1 MKKEYPIDLATYPFK
16 VRVGIQLRF
25 NDLDGYGHANNGAM
39 QAFFDLGRAEYL
51 RLCCGED
58 FYKGDSTMLVVSY
71 TTDFM
76 QQVLYED
83 DIEVRVAVY
92 RIGYKSI
99 SMIMVIAD
107 KKTGAIKAVTDSV
120 MSGFSKRTQG
130 SIPILERWR
139 KKIELIEGRT
149 FAAPQG

>member
-1 MKKEYPIDLATYPFK
+1 MKKEYPIDLETYPFK
-16 VRVGIQLRF
+16 VKVDIQLRF

-39 QAFFDLGRAEYL
+39 QAYFDIGRAEYL
-51 RLCCGED
+51 RLCCGDD

-76 QQVLYED
+76 QQVHLED
-83 DIEVRVAVY
+83 DIEVRVAVH

-99 SMIMVIAD
+99 NMIMAIVD
-107 KKTGAIKAVTDSV
+107 KRSGAIKAVTDSV
-120 MSGFSKRTQG
+120 MSGFSKRTQS

-139 KKIELIEGRT
+139 KKIEEIEGKSL
-149 FAAPQG
+149 

>member
-1 MKKEYPIDLATYPFK
+1 MKKEYPIDIEHYDFK
-16 VRVGIQLRF
+16 VHADIQTRF

-39 QAFFDLGRAEYL
+39 QAYFDIGRAEYL

-71 TTDFM
+71 STDFL
-76 QQVLYED
+76 QQVHLED
-83 DIEVRVAVY
+83 NIEVRVAVH

-99 SMIMVIAD
+99 SMIMAIVD
-107 KKTGAIKAVTDSV
+107 KDSGSIKAVSDSI
-120 MSGFSKRTQG
+120 MSGFSKRTQA

-139 KKIELIEGRT
+139 LKIQEIEGRE
-149 FAAPQG
+149 F

>member
-1 MKKEYPIDLATYPFK
+1 MKKEYPIDVASYPFK
-16 VRVGIQLRF
+16 VRAEIQLRF

-39 QAFFDLGRAEYL
+39 QAFFDIGRATYL

-71 TTDFM
+71 TTDFF
-76 QQVLYED
+76 QQVHFED
-83 DIEVRVAVY
+83 DIEVRVAVH

-99 SMIMVIAD
+99 SMLMAIVD
-107 KKTGAIKAVTDSV
+107 KKSGAIKAVSDSV
-120 MSGFSKRTQG
+120 MSGFSKRTQA

-139 KKIELIEGRT
+139 TKIEEIEGRK
-149 FAAPQG
+149 F

>member
-1 MKKEYPIDLATYPFK
+1 MRKEYPIDIENYPFK
-16 VRVGIQLRF
+16 VKSDIQLRF

-39 QAFFDLGRAEYL
+39 QAFFDIGRAEYL

-71 TTDFM
+71 TTDFL
-76 QQVLYED
+76 QQVHFED
-83 DIEVRVAVY
+83 DIEVRVAVH

-99 SMIMVIAD
+99 GMIMVIVD
-107 KKTGAIKAVTDSV
+107 KRDGSVRAVTDSV
-120 MSGFSKRTQG
+120 MSGFSKRTQA

-139 KKIELIEGRT
+139 KKIEEIEGRT
-149 FAAPQG
+149 F

>member
-1 MKKEYPIDLATYPFK
+1 MKKEYPIDIEHYDFK
-16 VRVGIQLRF
+16 VHADIQTRF

-39 QAFFDLGRAEYL
+39 QAYFDIGRAEYL

-71 TTDFM
+71 STDFL
-76 QQVLYED
+76 QQVHLED
-83 DIEVRVAVY
+83 NIEVRVAVH

-99 SMIMVIAD
+99 SMIMAIVD
-107 KKTGAIKAVTDSV
+107 KDSGAIKAVSDSI
-120 MSGFSKRTQG
+120 MSGFSKRTQA

-139 KKIELIEGRT
+139 LKIQEIEGRE
-149 FAAPQG
+149 F

>member
-1 MKKEYPIDLATYPFK
+1 MKKEYPIDIEHYDFK
-16 VRVGIQLRF
+16 VSADIQTRF

-39 QAFFDLGRAEYL
+39 QAYFDIGRAEYL

-71 TTDFM
+71 TTDFL
-76 QQVLYED
+76 QQVHLED
-83 DIEVRVAVY
+83 HIEVRVAVH

-99 SMIMVIAD
+99 SMIMAIVD
-107 KKTGAIKAVTDSV
+107 KDSGAIKAVSDSI
-120 MSGFSKRTQG
+120 MSGFSKRTQA

-139 KKIELIEGRT
+139 LKIKEIEGHE
-149 FAAPQG
+149 F

>member
-1 MKKEYPIDLATYPFK
+1 MKKEYPIDIEHYDFR
-16 VRVGIQLRF
+16 VRADIQTRF

-39 QAFFDLGRAEYL
+39 QAYFDIGRAEYL

-71 TTDFM
+71 TTDFL
-76 QQVLYED
+76 QQVHLED
-83 DIEVRVAVY
+83 NIEVRVAVH

-99 SMIMVIAD
+99 NMIMAIVD
-107 KKTGAIKAVTDSV
+107 KDSGAVKAVSDSI
-120 MSGFSKRTQG
+120 MSGFSKRTQA

-139 KKIELIEGRT
+139 LKIQEIEGRE
-149 FAAPQG
+149 F

>member
-1 MKKEYPIDLATYPFK
+1 MKKEYPIDIEHYDFK
-16 VRVGIQLRF
+16 VRADIQTRF

-39 QAFFDLGRAEYL
+39 QAYFDIGRAEYL

-71 TTDFM
+71 TTDFL
-76 QQVLYED
+76 QQVHLED
-83 DIEVRVAVY
+83 NIEVRVAVH

-99 SMIMVIAD
+99 NMIMAIVD
-107 KKTGAIKAVTDSV
+107 KDSGAVKAVSDSI
-120 MSGFSKRTQG
+120 MSGFSKRTQA

-139 KKIELIEGRT
+139 LKIQEIEGRE
-149 FAAPQG
+149 F